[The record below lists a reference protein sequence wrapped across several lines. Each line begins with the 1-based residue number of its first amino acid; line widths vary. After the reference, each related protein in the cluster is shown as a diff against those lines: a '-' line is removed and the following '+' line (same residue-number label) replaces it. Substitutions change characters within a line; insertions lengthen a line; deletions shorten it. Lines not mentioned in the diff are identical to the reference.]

1 VKSSTP
7 EIIELLEDRE
17 HVLLQQGPTCLEEF
31 SGESVRSW
39 CLASRQAFDSSL
51 DFGVSERLVEL
62 S

>member
-1 VKSSTP
+1 VESSTP

-17 HVLLQQGPTCLEEF
+17 HVGPACLEEF

-39 CLASRQAFDSSL
+39 CLAGRQAFDTCL

-62 S
+62 N